1 MLKTL
6 IVTGLLF
13 FTLSSHAFFK
23 DEIKVQDPVNNS
35 TVYVTVQKVT
45 KTEPGPTIILAHTC
59 AGIIHKMDVQ
69 GWAYTMSSWGYNVV
83 VPDSFVPRGYRSG
96 ICTNTKV
103 VSEVQRAEDI
113 NRVAEW
119 VTKQPWHRG
128 KIGLIGFS
136 HGGKTVME
144 VVNRTDTKISAAVA
158 YYPWCTPRDTSP
170 KVPTQIHIG
179 DLDDWTPSNRCERV
193 KENYE
198 LYVYKGAYH
207 SFDREAPSRVRE
219 GNNGSQ
225 HKLVYDPVAT
235 SVSEGRTRE
244 FFKQNLK

>member
-1 MLKTL
+1 MLKKLT
-6 IVTGLLF
+6 VVSLLF
-13 FTLSSHAFFK
+13 FTLSSHAFFG
-23 DEIKVQDPVNNS
+23 DEVSVQDPVTRS
-35 TVYVTVQKVT
+35 AVYIPIQKIT
-45 KTEPGPTIILAHTC
+45 KWDPGPTIILAHTC
-59 AGIIHKMDVQ
+59 AGIIPKMDIQ
-69 GWAYTMSSWGYNVV
+69 GWALTMSKWGYNVV
-83 VPDSFVPRGYRSG
+83 VPDSFGPRGYRNG

-103 VSEVQRAEDI
+103 VTEVQRAEDI

-119 VTKQPWHRG
+119 IAKQSWHKG

-144 VVNRTDTKISAAVA
+144 VVNRSNTTISAAVA
-158 YYPWCTPRDTSP
+158 YYPWCIPADTKP

-179 DLDDWTPSNRCERV
+179 ELDDWTPSNRCERV
-193 KENYE
+193 KEHYD